1 MSLFKCSS
9 KKCKTESKILNLNIL
24 KVNLKPP
31 DFEVIQFSFQSLV
44 DFYLFK
50 SLFFSFEV
58 L

>member
-31 DFEVIQFSFQSLV
+31 DFEVIQFSFLSLV

-50 SLFFSFEV
+50 S
-58 L
+58 